1 MPEAT
6 FTAFSICSGRVT
18 SSVQWK
24 ELIGLRQQWSKQ
36 VRVASAKIDFSGT
49 ALEKL
54 LDECAADPAIR
65 SGKQHYRAWTFI

>member
-1 MPEAT
+1 M
-6 FTAFSICSGRVT
+6 
-18 SSVQWK
+18 

-36 VRVASAKIDFSGT
+36 VRVTSAKIDFSGT

-65 SGKQHYRAWTFI
+65 SGKQHDRARTFI